1 MIGVDI
7 AAQQKI
13 CAYVEWTTAIRG
25 RRRDCALPIQGRQG
39 YAPPTRSSVA
49 YLLRL
54 PRPNRNKRI
63 GRGPMTQRLSRR
75 TFAVAS
81 VAALAAPALVRSALA
96 ADEPLR
102 LRCSLDTA
110 PSHLRNVSMR
120 DYLGKVEAAAGGKI
134 KTEMFESGQLYPDL
148 EVGKALIQGQVEM
161 AAPGSW
167 TITGIVSDADC
178 FQLPVLYGQPID
190 LIHRVIDGKPGQ
202 YLNAQIQQK
211 LRSHVLGP
219 YLDLGFQNWYSA
231 NKPVASLADLKG
243 MKIRNS
249 GGAGQAWRARFLGA
263 IPNTT
268 AWPNVPLALSQGTF
282 DGLVSSN
289 ESLVSAKLWDAGVKF
304 ALEDHQFTA
313 EYIPL
318 LSQAFWTKLSPDLQK
333 LMTDIW
339 AQNIPAYRDNMAA
352 AQTKARATLEAH
364 GVKFTN
370 PTAEQTAEARKLMM
384 AEQEQLAKDIKV
396 APEMV
401 KLIMAEV
408 GSGS

>member
-1 MIGVDI
+1 
-7 AAQQKI
+7 
-13 CAYVEWTTAIRG
+13 
-25 RRRDCALPIQGRQG
+25 
-39 YAPPTRSSVA
+39 
-49 YLLRL
+49 
-54 PRPNRNKRI
+54 
-63 GRGPMTQRLSRR
+63 MTPRLSRR
-75 TFAVAS
+75 SF
-81 VAALAAPALVRSALA
+81 ALASIAAIAAPMSLRPAR
-96 ADEPLR
+96 ADEPMRLR
-102 LRCSLDTA
+102 LSLDTA
-110 PSHLRNVSMR
+110 PSHLRNVSMK
-120 DYLGKVEAAAGGKI
+120 DYLGKVEAASNGKI
-134 KTEMFESGQLYPDL
+134 KTEIFESGQLYPDL

-178 FQLPVLYGQPID
+178 FQLPVLYGRPID

-202 YLNAQIQQK
+202 YLNGQIQQK
-211 LRSHVLGP
+211 LRSYVLGP

-231 NKPVASLADLKG
+231 NKPIASLSDLKG

-289 ESLVSAKLWDAGVKF
+289 ESLVSAKLWDSGVKF

-318 LSQAFWTKLSPDLQK
+318 VSQVFWEKLSPELQK
-333 LMTDIW
+333 MMADLW
-339 AQNIPAYRDNMAA
+339 AQNIPIYRANMAA
-352 AQTKARATLEAH
+352 AQIRARTTLEEH
-364 GVKFTN
+364 GIKFSD
-370 PTAEQTAEARKLMM
+370 PTAEQSAAERKKMM
-384 AEQEQLAKDIKV
+384 AEQDQVAKDIKV
-396 APEMV
+396 SAEMV
-401 KLIMAEV
+401 KLIMAEA

>member
-1 MIGVDI
+1 
-7 AAQQKI
+7 
-13 CAYVEWTTAIRG
+13 
-25 RRRDCALPIQGRQG
+25 
-39 YAPPTRSSVA
+39 
-49 YLLRL
+49 
-54 PRPNRNKRI
+54 
-63 GRGPMTQRLSRR
+63 MTQRLSRR
-75 TFAVAS
+75 HFALAS
-81 VAALAAPALVRSALA
+81 VAAIATPAFVRSAR
-96 ADEPLR
+96 ADEPMRLR
-102 LRCSLDTA
+102 LSLDTA
-110 PSHLRNVSMR
+110 PSHLRNVSMK
-120 DYLGKVEAAAGGKI
+120 DYLGKVEAASNGKI
-134 KTEMFESGQLYPDL
+134 KTEIFESGQLYPDL

-231 NKPVASLADLKG
+231 NKPIAGLADLKG

-289 ESLVSAKLWDAGVKF
+289 ESLVSAKLWDSGVKF
-304 ALEDHQFTA
+304 ALEDHQFIA

-318 LSQAFWTKLSPDLQK
+318 LNQVFWDKLYPDQQK
-333 LMTDIW
+333 MMTEVW
-339 AQNIPAYRDNMAA
+339 AQNVPTYRANMAA
-352 AQTKARATLEAH
+352 AQTRARATLEAH
-364 GVKFTN
+364 GIKFSD
-370 PTAEQTAEARKLMM
+370 PTPEQSAAERKRMVAEQDQM
-384 AEQEQLAKDIKV
+384 AKEIKV
-396 APEMV
+396 SPEMV
-401 KLIMAEV
+401 KLIMAEAS
-408 GSGS
+408 SGS

>member
-1 MIGVDI
+1 
-7 AAQQKI
+7 
-13 CAYVEWTTAIRG
+13 
-25 RRRDCALPIQGRQG
+25 
-39 YAPPTRSSVA
+39 
-49 YLLRL
+49 
-54 PRPNRNKRI
+54 
-63 GRGPMTQRLSRR
+63 MTQHLSRR
-75 TFAVAS
+75 SFAIAS
-81 VAALAAPALVRSALA
+81 IASLAAPALLRSAR

-102 LRCSLDTA
+102 LRLSLDTA
-110 PSHLRNVSMR
+110 PSHLRNVSLK
-120 DYLGKVEAAAGGKI
+120 DYLGKLEAASNGKI
-134 KTEMFESGQLYPDL
+134 KTEIFESGQLYPDL

-178 FQLPVLYGQPID
+178 FQLPALYAQPME

-202 YLNAQIQQK
+202 YLNTQIQQK

-219 YLDLGFQNWYSA
+219 YLDLGFQNWYSS
-231 NKPVASLADLKG
+231 NKPIATLADLKG

-289 ESLVSAKLWDAGVKF
+289 ESLVSAKLWDSGVKYSL
-304 ALEDHQFTA
+304 ADRQFVA
-313 EYIPL
+313 EYIPMT
-318 LSQAFWTKLSPDLQK
+318 SQVFWDKLSPELQK
-333 LMTDIW
+333 MMTDIW
-339 AQNIPAYRDNMAA
+339 AQNIPTYRANMAG
-352 AQTKARATLEAH
+352 AQTRARATLEEH
-364 GVKFTN
+364 GVKIVD
-370 PTAEQTAEARKLMM
+370 PSEEQTAAARKSML
-384 AEQEQLAKDIKV
+384 AEQDQLAKDIKV
-396 APEMV
+396 SPDMV

>member
-1 MIGVDI
+1 
-7 AAQQKI
+7 
-13 CAYVEWTTAIRG
+13 
-25 RRRDCALPIQGRQG
+25 
-39 YAPPTRSSVA
+39 
-49 YLLRL
+49 
-54 PRPNRNKRI
+54 
-63 GRGPMTQRLSRR
+63 
-75 TFAVAS
+75 
-81 VAALAAPALVRSALA
+81 LAAPAIRRAR

-102 LRCSLDTA
+102 LRCSLDTS
-110 PSHLRNVSMR
+110 PSHLRNVSVR
-120 DYLGKVEAAAGGKI
+120 DFLGKVEAAAGGKI
-134 KTEMFESGQLYPDL
+134 KTELFESGQLYPDL

-178 FQLPVLYGQPID
+178 FQLPALYGQPIE
-190 LIHRVIDGKPGQ
+190 LIHKVIDGKVGQ
-202 YLNAQIQQK
+202 YLNGQIQQK
-211 LRSHVLGP
+211 LRSHVIGP

-231 NKPVASLADLKG
+231 KQPIATLADLKG

-289 ESLVSAKLWDAGVKF
+289 ESLVSAKLWDAGVKY
-304 ALEDHQFTA
+304 ALADRQFTA

-318 LSQAFWTKLSPDLQK
+318 MSQAFWDKLSPDLQK
-333 LMTDIW
+333 IVTDVW
-339 AQNIPAYRDNMAA
+339 AQNIPTYRANMAA
-352 AQTKARATLEAH
+352 AQTKARATLEEH
-364 GVKFTN
+364 GVKFSD
-370 PTAEQTAEARKLMM
+370 PTEEQTAAARKQML
-384 AEQEQLAKDIKV
+384 AEQDQLAKDIKV

>member
-1 MIGVDI
+1 MAQRFSRRSFVLASI
-7 AAQQKI
+7 AA
-13 CAYVEWTTAIRG
+13 T
-25 RRRDCALPIQGRQG
+25 
-39 YAPPTRSSVA
+39 
-49 YLLRL
+49 
-54 PRPNRNKRI
+54 
-63 GRGPMTQRLSRR
+63 
-75 TFAVAS
+75 
-81 VAALAAPALVRSALA
+81 AAPAFIRSAR
-96 ADEPLR
+96 ADEPIR

-110 PSHLRNVSMR
+110 PSHLRNVSIK
-120 DYLGKVEAAAGGKI
+120 DYLGKVEAASGGKI
-134 KTEMFESGQLYPDL
+134 KAELFESGQLYPDL

-178 FQLPVLYGQPID
+178 FQLPVLYGQPIE

-202 YLNAQIQQK
+202 YLNGQIQQK
-211 LRSHVLGP
+211 LRSHVIGP

-231 NKPVASLADLKG
+231 NKPVASLDDLKG

-289 ESLVSAKLWDAGVKF
+289 ESLVSAKLWDSGVKF

-318 LSQAFWTKLSPDLQK
+318 LSQAFWDKLPPDLQK
-333 LMTDIW
+333 MMTDIW
-339 AQNIPAYRDNMAA
+339 AQNIPAYRANMAA
-352 AQTKARATLEAH
+352 AQTKARATLEEH
-364 GVKFTN
+364 GVKFTD
-370 PTAEQTAEARKLMM
+370 PTPEQSAAARKRMM
-384 AEQEQLAKDIKV
+384 VEQDQLAKDIKI

-401 KLIMAEV
+401 KLIMAEA

>member
-1 MIGVDI
+1 
-7 AAQQKI
+7 
-13 CAYVEWTTAIRG
+13 
-25 RRRDCALPIQGRQG
+25 
-39 YAPPTRSSVA
+39 
-49 YLLRL
+49 
-54 PRPNRNKRI
+54 
-63 GRGPMTQRLSRR
+63 MTQRLSRR
-75 TFAVAS
+75 SF
-81 VAALAAPALVRSALA
+81 ALASMGAVMAPALIRSARA

-110 PSHLRNVSMR
+110 PSHLRNVSIR
-120 DYLGKVEAAAGGKI
+120 DYLGKVEAASGGKI

-211 LRSHVLGP
+211 LRSHVVGP

-231 NKPVASLADLKG
+231 NKPVTRLDDLKG

-282 DGLVSSN
+282 DGLVSSH
-289 ESLVSAKLWDAGVKF
+289 ESLASAKLWDSGVKY

-318 LSQAFWTKLSPDLQK
+318 MSQVFWDKLAPDQQK
-333 LMTDIW
+333 MITDLW
-339 AQNIPAYRDNMAA
+339 AQNIPTYRANMAA
-352 AQTKARATLEAH
+352 AQTKARAALEEH
-364 GVKFTN
+364 GVKFSE
-370 PTAEQTAEARKLMM
+370 PTAEQNAAERKLMM
-384 AEQEQLAKDIKV
+384 VEQEQVAKDIKIS
-396 APEMV
+396 PEMV

>member
-1 MIGVDI
+1 MLG
-7 AAQQKI
+7 
-13 CAYVEWTTAIRG
+13 G
-25 RRRDCALPIQGRQG
+25 F
-39 YAPPTRSSVA
+39 
-49 YLLRL
+49 
-54 PRPNRNKRI
+54 
-63 GRGPMTQRLSRR
+63 PMAQRLSRR
-75 TFAVAS
+75 DFAFAS
-81 VAALAAPALVRSALA
+81 VAALAAPALIRSAR

-110 PSHLRNVSMR
+110 PSHLRNVSMK
-120 DYLGKVEAAAGGKI
+120 DYLGKVEAASNGKI
-134 KTEMFESGQLYPDL
+134 KTELFESGQLYPDL

-178 FQLPVLYGQPID
+178 FQLPALYGQPVE

-211 LRSHVLGP
+211 LRSHVIGP
-219 YLDLGFQNWYSA
+219 YLDLGFQNWYSS
-231 NKPVASLADLKG
+231 NKPIASLADLKG

-289 ESLVSAKLWDAGVKF
+289 ESLVSAKLWDSGVKYSL
-304 ALEDHQFTA
+304 ADRQFVA
-313 EYIPL
+313 EYIPMT
-318 LSQAFWTKLSPDLQK
+318 SQVFWDKLTPDLQK
-333 LMTDIW
+333 MMTDIW
-339 AQNIPAYRDNMAA
+339 AQNIPTYRSNMAA
-352 AQTKARATLEAH
+352 AQTKARATLEEH
-364 GVKFTN
+364 GVKIAD
-370 PTAEQTAEARKLMM
+370 PTPEQTAAARKQMLG
-384 AEQEQLAKDIKV
+384 EQDQLAKEIKV
-396 APEMV
+396 SPDLV

>member
-1 MIGVDI
+1 
-7 AAQQKI
+7 
-13 CAYVEWTTAIRG
+13 
-25 RRRDCALPIQGRQG
+25 
-39 YAPPTRSSVA
+39 
-49 YLLRL
+49 
-54 PRPNRNKRI
+54 
-63 GRGPMTQRLSRR
+63 MTPRLSRR
-75 TFAVAS
+75 RFALAS
-81 VAALAAPALVRSALA
+81 VAAILAPAFVRSAR
-96 ADEPLR
+96 ADEPMRLR
-102 LRCSLDTA
+102 LSLDTA
-110 PSHLRNVSMR
+110 PSHLRNVSMK
-120 DYLGKVEAAAGGKI
+120 DYLGKVEAASNGKI
-134 KTEMFESGQLYPDL
+134 KTEIFESGQLYPDL

-231 NKPVASLADLKG
+231 NKPIAGLADLKG

-289 ESLVSAKLWDAGVKF
+289 ESLVSAKLWDSGVKF
-304 ALEDHQFTA
+304 ALEDHQFIA

-318 LSQAFWTKLSPDLQK
+318 LSQVFWDKLSPDQQK
-333 LMTDIW
+333 MMTDVW
-339 AQNIPAYRDNMAA
+339 AQNVPTYRANMAA

-364 GVKFTN
+364 GIKFSD
-370 PTAEQTAEARKLMM
+370 PTPEQSAAERKRMVAEQDQM
-384 AEQEQLAKDIKV
+384 AKEIKV
-396 APEMV
+396 SPEMV
-401 KLIMAEV
+401 KLIMAEAS
-408 GSGS
+408 SGS

>member
-1 MIGVDI
+1 
-7 AAQQKI
+7 
-13 CAYVEWTTAIRG
+13 
-25 RRRDCALPIQGRQG
+25 
-39 YAPPTRSSVA
+39 
-49 YLLRL
+49 
-54 PRPNRNKRI
+54 
-63 GRGPMTQRLSRR
+63 MTQRLSRR
-75 TFAVAS
+75 TALAS
-81 VAALAAPALVRSALA
+81 VAALAASAFGRTARA

-102 LRCSLDTA
+102 LRLSLDTA
-110 PSHLRNVSMR
+110 PSHLRNVSLR
-120 DYLGKVEAAAGGKI
+120 DYLAKVEAASGGSI
-134 KTEMFESGQLYPDL
+134 KTEIFESGQLYPDL

-178 FQLPVLYGQPID
+178 FQLPVLYGQPLD

-202 YLNAQIQQK
+202 HLNAQIERK

-231 NKPVASLADLKG
+231 NKPITTLADLKG

-289 ESLVSAKLWDAGVKF
+289 ESLVSAKLWDSGVKF

-318 LSQAFWTKLSPDLQK
+318 FSQVFWDKLSPDLQK
-333 LMTDIW
+333 MMTDLW
-339 AQNIPAYRDNMAA
+339 AQNVPTYRANMAA
-352 AQTKARATLEAH
+352 AQTRARATLQEH
-364 GVKFTN
+364 GIKFSD
-370 PTAEQTAEARKLMM
+370 PTAEQSAAERKRMM
-384 AEQEQLAKDIKV
+384 AEQDQVAREIKV
-396 APEMV
+396 SPEMV
-401 KLIMAEV
+401 KLIMAET
-408 GSGS
+408 GASS